1 MRYIVAADT
10 GGTFTDL
17 AAFDRVEGRLVMT
30 KSLTTYDDL
39 VNGLMD
45 CFHKAKIDLPQAE
58 IVKFATT
65 LVINTFV
72 QRNGAKTALI
82 TTEGHRDILEIKR
95 GNRAVPFD
103 LRYERDPVL
112 IERDLRLEVRERIG
126 GDGKVFRALDVE
138 QLERIAQFIET
149 RGIEAVAISFLNSY
163 INSAHEDQA
172 AAILRKRLPRCY
184 IVAGSELTREWYEYE
199 RTSTAAANAY
209 AGPRL
214 ADCITRLDERMRG
227 EGFTRTFYMMASNGG
242 VVALKR
248 ARQQPCAM
256 LESGPVGGC
265 IGAGVYASALGLD
278 KVIAF
283 DMGGTTAKCGII
295 EYGRFEVKSPY
306 YVGGEERGFPV
317 RHAVIDIVEVGAG
330 GGSIAWQDELGRVH
344 VGPRSA
350 GSTPGPVC
358 YGLGGKEPTITDA
371 NLALGRISA
380 ASFLGGE
387 MRLDEPAA
395 VRAIDQLASSLGF
408 TAAAGRD
415 EMAQGIVALGTITM
429 ASAIKQITTERG
441 LDPRDFTLFAFGGG
455 GPLHGQALARE
466 MNIPEVIIPP
476 EPGIFSA
483 VGMLLADARVD
494 ETQTFLRAL
503 NAEAAAAMALAFEQM
518 EKSMGAALAA
528 ELGPVPLTFAR
539 QAQMRFA
546 GQRHF
551 VQTAIGRDPELGRIR
566 AAFEALYR
574 QRFGHVDEDSP
585 IEIVGLT
592 LTATAQIQRPA
603 LESLRPA
610 TENRAAADP
619 RSREVYFS
627 ERGARIDTPVH
638 DRRALQAGFESA
650 GPAVIEEYGSTTI
663 IGPDDSFSIG
673 SLGEIHIRLGPQPN
687 KRQAR

>member
-17 AAFDRVEGRLVMT
+17 AAFDRVAGKLIMT
-30 KSLTTYDDL
+30 KSLTTYGDL

-112 IERDLRLEVRERIG
+112 VERDLRIEVRERIA
-126 GDGKVFRALDVE
+126 GDGSVFLPLDIE
-138 QLERIAQFIET
+138 QLDGIAARLKQL
-149 RGIEAVAISFLNSY
+149 GIEAVAVSFLNSY
-163 INSAHEDQA
+163 ANSAHEEQA
-172 AAILRKRLPRCY
+172 ASRLRELLPGVY
-184 IVAGSELTREWYEYE
+184 VVAGSELTREWYEYE

-209 AGPRL
+209 AGPKL
-214 ADCITRLDERMRG
+214 ADCITRLDSRMRG
-227 EGFTRTFYMMASNGG
+227 EGFTKTFYMMASNGG

-265 IGAGVYASALGLD
+265 IGAGVYATALGLD
-278 KVIAF
+278 KIIAF
-283 DMGGTTAKCGII
+283 DMGGTTAKCGIVQN
-295 EYGRFEVKSPY
+295 GQFEVKSPY
-306 YVGGEERGFPV
+306 FVGGEERGFPV

-330 GGSIAWQDELGRVH
+330 GGSIAHLDDQGRVA

-350 GSTPGPVC
+350 GSSPGPVC
-358 YGLGGKEPTITDA
+358 YGLGGTEPTITDA

-380 ASFLGGE
+380 SSFLGGE

-395 VRAIDQLASSLGF
+395 IQAIDKLAETLGF
-408 TAAAGRD
+408 AGTAGRD
-415 EMAQGIVALGTITM
+415 EMAQGIIALGTLTM
-429 ASAIKQITTERG
+429 ASAIRQITTERG
-441 LDPRDFTLFAFGGG
+441 LDPRDFALFAFGGG

-466 MNIPEVIIPP
+466 MNIPEVVIPP

-483 VGMLLADARVD
+483 IGMLLADARVD
-494 ETQTFLRAL
+494 ETRTFLRPLSTEAA
-503 NAEAAAAMALAFEQM
+503 NAMAEAFDQM
-518 EKSMGAALAA
+518 EATMGAALAA
-528 ELGPVPLTFAR
+528 ELGNVPLTFLR

-551 VQTAIGRDPELGRIR
+551 VQTSVTPDSTLEQTR
-566 AAFEALYR
+566 AAFETLYR
-574 QRFGHVDEDSP
+574 QRFGHVDQGAP

-592 LTATAQIQRPA
+592 LTATAQIQRPP
-603 LESLRPA
+603 LEQLRPA
-610 TENRAAADP
+610 VDKPSIARK
-619 RSREVYFS
+619 RLVYFS
-627 ERGARIDTPVH
+627 ERSARIETPVY
-638 DRRALQAGFESA
+638 DRNSLPSGFESA

-663 IGPDDSFSIG
+663 VGPDDRFAIG
-673 SLGEIHIRLGPQPN
+673 KLGEIRIRLSLG
-687 KRQAR
+687 

>member
-17 AAFDRVEGRLVMT
+17 AAFDRVAGKLIMT
-30 KSLTTYDDL
+30 KSLTTYGDL

-112 IERDLRLEVRERIG
+112 VERDLRIEVRERIA
-126 GDGKVFRALDVE
+126 GDGSIFLPLDIE
-138 QLERIAQFIET
+138 QLDGIAARLKQL
-149 RGIEAVAISFLNSY
+149 GIEAVAVSFLNSY
-163 INSAHEDQA
+163 ANSAHEEQA
-172 AAILRKRLPRCY
+172 ASRLRELLPGVY
-184 IVAGSELTREWYEYE
+184 VVAGSELTREWYEYE

-209 AGPRL
+209 AGPKL
-214 ADCITRLDERMRG
+214 ADCITRLDSRMRG
-227 EGFTRTFYMMASNGG
+227 EGFTKTFYMMASNGG

-265 IGAGVYASALGLD
+265 IGAGVYATALGLD
-278 KVIAF
+278 KIIAF
-283 DMGGTTAKCGII
+283 DMGGTTAKCGIVQK
-295 EYGRFEVKSPY
+295 GQFEVKSPY
-306 YVGGEERGFPV
+306 FVGGEERGFPV

-330 GGSIAWQDELGRVH
+330 GGSIAHLDDQGRVA

-350 GSTPGPVC
+350 GSSPGPVC
-358 YGLGGKEPTITDA
+358 YGLGGTEPTITDA

-380 ASFLGGE
+380 SSFLGGE

-395 VRAIDQLASSLGF
+395 IQAIDKLAETLGF
-408 TAAAGRD
+408 AGTAGRD
-415 EMAQGIVALGTITM
+415 EMAQGIIALGTLTM
-429 ASAIKQITTERG
+429 ASAIRQITTERG
-441 LDPRDFTLFAFGGG
+441 LDPRDFALFAFGGG

-466 MNIPEVIIPP
+466 MNIPEVVIPP

-483 VGMLLADARVD
+483 IGMLLADARVD
-494 ETQTFLRAL
+494 ETRTFLRPLSTEAA
-503 NAEAAAAMALAFEQM
+503 NAMAEAFDQM
-518 EKSMGAALAA
+518 EATMGAALAA
-528 ELGPVPLTFAR
+528 ELGNVPLTFLR

-551 VQTAIGRDPELGRIR
+551 VQTSVTPDSTLEQTR
-566 AAFEALYR
+566 AAFETLYR
-574 QRFGHVDEDSP
+574 QRFGHVDQGAP

-592 LTATAQIQRPA
+592 LTATAQIQRPP
-603 LESLRPA
+603 LEQLRPA
-610 TENRAAADP
+610 VDKPSIARK
-619 RSREVYFS
+619 RLVYFS
-627 ERGARIDTPVH
+627 ERSARIETPVY
-638 DRRALQAGFESA
+638 DRNSLPSGFESA

-663 IGPDDSFSIG
+663 VGPDDRFAIG
-673 SLGEIHIRLGPQPN
+673 KLGEIRIRLSLG
-687 KRQAR
+687 

>member
-17 AAFDRVEGRLVMT
+17 AAFDRVAGKLIMT
-30 KSLTTYDDL
+30 KSLTTYGDL

-112 IERDLRLEVRERIG
+112 VERDLRIEVRERIA
-126 GDGKVFRALDVE
+126 GDGSVFLPLDIE
-138 QLERIAQFIET
+138 QLDGIAARLKQL
-149 RGIEAVAISFLNSY
+149 GIEAVAVSFLNSY
-163 INSAHEDQA
+163 ANSAHEEQA
-172 AAILRKRLPRCY
+172 ASRLRELLPGVY
-184 IVAGSELTREWYEYE
+184 VVAGSELTREWYEYE

-209 AGPRL
+209 AGPKL
-214 ADCITRLDERMRG
+214 ADCITRLDSRMRG
-227 EGFTRTFYMMASNGG
+227 EGFTKTFYMMASNGG

-265 IGAGVYASALGLD
+265 IGAGVYATALGLD
-278 KVIAF
+278 KIIAF
-283 DMGGTTAKCGII
+283 DMGGTTAKCGIVQN
-295 EYGRFEVKSPY
+295 GQFEVKSPY
-306 YVGGEERGFPV
+306 FVGGEERGFPV

-330 GGSIAWQDELGRVH
+330 GGSIAHLDDQGRVA

-350 GSTPGPVC
+350 GSSPGPVC
-358 YGLGGKEPTITDA
+358 YGLGGTEPTITDA

-380 ASFLGGE
+380 SSFLGGE

-395 VRAIDQLASSLGF
+395 IQAIDKLAETLGF
-408 TAAAGRD
+408 AGTAGRD
-415 EMAQGIVALGTITM
+415 EMAQGIIALGTLTM
-429 ASAIKQITTERG
+429 ASAIRQITTERG
-441 LDPRDFTLFAFGGG
+441 LDPRDFALFAFGGG

-466 MNIPEVIIPP
+466 MNIPEVVIPP

-483 VGMLLADARVD
+483 IGMLLADARVD
-494 ETQTFLRAL
+494 ETRTFLRPLSTEAA
-503 NAEAAAAMALAFEQM
+503 NAMAEAFDQM
-518 EKSMGAALAA
+518 QATMGAALAA
-528 ELGPVPLTFAR
+528 ELGNVPLTFLR

-551 VQTAIGRDPELGRIR
+551 VQTSVTPDSTLEQTR
-566 AAFEALYR
+566 AAFETLYR
-574 QRFGHVDEDSP
+574 QRFGHVDQGAP

-592 LTATAQIQRPA
+592 LTATAQIQRPP
-603 LESLRPA
+603 LEQLRPA
-610 TENRAAADP
+610 VDKPSIARK
-619 RSREVYFS
+619 RLVYFS
-627 ERGARIDTPVH
+627 ERSARIETPVY
-638 DRRALQAGFESA
+638 DRNSLPSGFESA

-663 IGPDDSFSIG
+663 VGPDDRFAIG
-673 SLGEIHIRLGPQPN
+673 KLGEIRIRLSLG
-687 KRQAR
+687 

>member
-17 AAFDRVEGRLVMT
+17 AAFDRVAGKLIMT
-30 KSLTTYDDL
+30 KSLTTYGDL

-112 IERDLRLEVRERIG
+112 VERDLRIEVRERIA
-126 GDGKVFRALDVE
+126 GDGSIFLPLDIE
-138 QLERIAQFIET
+138 QLDGIAARLKQL
-149 RGIEAVAISFLNSY
+149 GIEAVAVSFLNSY
-163 INSAHEDQA
+163 ANSAHEEQA
-172 AAILRKRLPRCY
+172 ASRLRELLPGVY
-184 IVAGSELTREWYEYE
+184 VVAGSELTREWYEYE

-209 AGPRL
+209 AGPKL
-214 ADCITRLDERMRG
+214 ADCITRLDSRMRG
-227 EGFTRTFYMMASNGG
+227 EGFTKTFYMMASNGG

-265 IGAGVYASALGLD
+265 IGAGVYATALGLD
-278 KVIAF
+278 KIIAF
-283 DMGGTTAKCGII
+283 DMGGTTAKCGIVQN
-295 EYGRFEVKSPY
+295 GQFEVKSPY
-306 YVGGEERGFPV
+306 FVGGEERGFPV

-330 GGSIAWQDELGRVH
+330 GGSIAHLDDQGRVA

-350 GSTPGPVC
+350 GSSPGPVC
-358 YGLGGKEPTITDA
+358 YGLGGTEPTITDA

-380 ASFLGGE
+380 SSFLGGE

-395 VRAIDQLASSLGF
+395 IQAIDKLAETLGF
-408 TAAAGRD
+408 AGTAGRD
-415 EMAQGIVALGTITM
+415 EMAQGIIALGTLTM
-429 ASAIKQITTERG
+429 ASAIRQITTERG
-441 LDPRDFTLFAFGGG
+441 LDPRDFALFAFGGG

-466 MNIPEVIIPP
+466 MNIPEVVIPP

-483 VGMLLADARVD
+483 IGMLLADARVD
-494 ETQTFLRAL
+494 ETRTFLRPLSTEAA
-503 NAEAAAAMALAFEQM
+503 NAMAEAFDQM
-518 EKSMGAALAA
+518 EATMGAALAA
-528 ELGPVPLTFAR
+528 ELGNVPLTFLR

-551 VQTAIGRDPELGRIR
+551 VQTSVTPDSTLEQTR
-566 AAFEALYR
+566 AAFETLYR
-574 QRFGHVDEDSP
+574 QRFGHVDQGAP

-592 LTATAQIQRPA
+592 LTATAQIQRPP
-603 LESLRPA
+603 LEQLRPA
-610 TENRAAADP
+610 VDKPSIARK
-619 RSREVYFS
+619 RLVYFS
-627 ERGARIDTPVH
+627 ERSARIETPVY
-638 DRRALQAGFESA
+638 DRNSLPSGFESA

-663 IGPDDSFSIG
+663 VGPDDRFAIG
-673 SLGEIHIRLGPQPN
+673 KLGEIRIRLSLG
-687 KRQAR
+687 

>member
-17 AAFDRVEGRLVMT
+17 AAFDRVAGKLIMT
-30 KSLTTYDDL
+30 KSLTTYGDL

-112 IERDLRLEVRERIG
+112 VERDLRIEVRERIA
-126 GDGKVFRALDVE
+126 GDGSIFLPLDIE
-138 QLERIAQFIET
+138 QLDGIAARLKQL
-149 RGIEAVAISFLNSY
+149 GIEAVAVSFLNSY
-163 INSAHEDQA
+163 ANSAHEEQA
-172 AAILRKRLPRCY
+172 ASRLRELLPGVY
-184 IVAGSELTREWYEYE
+184 VVAGSELTREWYEYE

-209 AGPRL
+209 AGPKL
-214 ADCITRLDERMRG
+214 ADCITRLDSRMRG
-227 EGFTRTFYMMASNGG
+227 EGFTKTFYMMASNGG

-265 IGAGVYASALGLD
+265 IGAGVYATALGLD
-278 KVIAF
+278 KIIAF
-283 DMGGTTAKCGII
+283 DMGGTTAKCGIVQN
-295 EYGRFEVKSPY
+295 GQFEVKSPY
-306 YVGGEERGFPV
+306 FVGGEERGFPV

-330 GGSIAWQDELGRVH
+330 GGSIAHLDDQGRVA

-350 GSTPGPVC
+350 GSSPGPVC
-358 YGLGGKEPTITDA
+358 YGLGGTEPTITDA

-380 ASFLGGE
+380 SSFLGGE

-395 VRAIDQLASSLGF
+395 IQAIDKLAETLGF
-408 TAAAGRD
+408 AGTAGRD
-415 EMAQGIVALGTITM
+415 EMAQGIIALGTLTM
-429 ASAIKQITTERG
+429 ASAIRQITTERG
-441 LDPRDFTLFAFGGG
+441 LDPRDFALFAFGGG

-466 MNIPEVIIPP
+466 MNIPEVVIPP

-483 VGMLLADARVD
+483 IGMLLADARVD
-494 ETQTFLRAL
+494 ETRTFLRPLSTEAA
-503 NAEAAAAMALAFEQM
+503 NAMAEAFDQM
-518 EKSMGAALAA
+518 EATMGAALAA
-528 ELGPVPLTFAR
+528 ELGNVPLTFLR

-551 VQTAIGRDPELGRIR
+551 VQTSVTPDSTLEQTR
-566 AAFEALYR
+566 AAFETLYR
-574 QRFGHVDEDSP
+574 QRFGHVDQGAP

-592 LTATAQIQRPA
+592 LTATAQIQRPP
-603 LESLRPA
+603 LEQLRPA
-610 TENRAAADP
+610 VDKPTIARK
-619 RSREVYFS
+619 RLVYFS
-627 ERGARIDTPVH
+627 ERSARIETPVY
-638 DRRALQAGFESA
+638 DRNSLPSGFESA

-663 IGPDDSFSIG
+663 VGPDDRFAIG
-673 SLGEIHIRLGPQPN
+673 KLGEIRIRLSLG
-687 KRQAR
+687 

>member
-17 AAFDRVEGRLVMT
+17 AAFDRVAGKLIMT
-30 KSLTTYDDL
+30 KSLTTYGDL

-112 IERDLRLEVRERIG
+112 VERDLRIEVRERIA
-126 GDGKVFRALDVE
+126 GDGSVFLPLDIE
-138 QLERIAQFIET
+138 QLDGIAARLKQL
-149 RGIEAVAISFLNSY
+149 GIEAVAVSFLNSY
-163 INSAHEDQA
+163 ANSAHEEQA
-172 AAILRKRLPRCY
+172 ASRLRELLPGVY
-184 IVAGSELTREWYEYE
+184 VVAGSELTREWYEYE

-209 AGPRL
+209 AGPKL
-214 ADCITRLDERMRG
+214 ADCITRLDSRMRG
-227 EGFTRTFYMMASNGG
+227 EGFTKTFYMMASNGG

-265 IGAGVYASALGLD
+265 IGAGVYATALGLD
-278 KVIAF
+278 KIIAF
-283 DMGGTTAKCGII
+283 DMGGTTAKCGIVQN
-295 EYGRFEVKSPY
+295 GQFEVKSPY
-306 YVGGEERGFPV
+306 FVGGEERGFPV

-330 GGSIAWQDELGRVH
+330 GGSIAHLDDQGRVA

-350 GSTPGPVC
+350 GSSPGPVC
-358 YGLGGKEPTITDA
+358 YGLGGTEPTITDA

-380 ASFLGGE
+380 SSFLGGE

-395 VRAIDQLASSLGF
+395 IQAIDKLAETLGF
-408 TAAAGRD
+408 AGTAGRD
-415 EMAQGIVALGTITM
+415 EMAQGIIALGTLTM
-429 ASAIKQITTERG
+429 ASAIRQITTERG
-441 LDPRDFTLFAFGGG
+441 LDPRDFALFAFGGG

-466 MNIPEVIIPP
+466 MNIPEVVIPP

-483 VGMLLADARVD
+483 IGMLLADARVD
-494 ETQTFLRAL
+494 ETRTFLRPLSTEAA
-503 NAEAAAAMALAFEQM
+503 NAMAEAFDQM
-518 EKSMGAALAA
+518 EATMGAALAA
-528 ELGPVPLTFAR
+528 ELGNVPLTFLR

-551 VQTAIGRDPELGRIR
+551 VQTSVTPDSTLEQTR
-566 AAFEALYR
+566 AAFETLYR
-574 QRFGHVDEDSP
+574 QRFGHVDQGAP

-592 LTATAQIQRPA
+592 LTATAQIQRPP
-603 LESLRPA
+603 LEQLRPA
-610 TENRAAADP
+610 VDKPTIARK
-619 RSREVYFS
+619 RLVYFS
-627 ERGARIDTPVH
+627 ERSARIETPVY
-638 DRRALQAGFESA
+638 DRNSLPSGFESA

-663 IGPDDSFSIG
+663 VGPDDRFAIG
-673 SLGEIHIRLGPQPN
+673 KLGEIRIRLSLG
-687 KRQAR
+687 

>member
-1 MRYIVAADT
+1 LRYIVAADT

-17 AAFDRVEGRLVMT
+17 AAFDREQGKLIST

-45 CFHKAKIDLPQAE
+45 CFHKAKIELPKAE

-95 GNRAVPFD
+95 GNRAIPFD
-103 LRYERDPVL
+103 LRFERDPIL
-112 IERDLRLEVRERIG
+112 IERDMRFEVRERIA
-126 GDGKVFRALDVE
+126 GDGTEFRPLDLDQLE
-138 QLERIAQFIET
+138 QLARTLE
-149 RGIEAVAISFLNSY
+149 GLGVEAVAISFLNAY
-163 INSAHEDQA
+163 ANSAHEDQA
-172 AAILRKRLPRCY
+172 AELLRKRLPRTY

-209 AGPRL
+209 VGPRL
-214 ADCITRLDERMRG
+214 ADCITRLDTRMRG
-227 EGFTRTFYMMASNGG
+227 EGFAKTFYMMASNGG

-265 IGAGVYASALGLD
+265 IGAGVYATALGLD
-278 KVIAF
+278 RIIAF
-283 DMGGTTAKCGII
+283 DMGGTTAKCGIV

-330 GGSIAWQDELGRVH
+330 GGSIAWLDEQARVR

-350 GSTPGPVC
+350 GSAPGPVC
-358 YGLGGKEPTITDA
+358 YGLGGTEPTITDA

-387 MRLDEPAA
+387 MRLDEAA
-395 VRAIDQLASSLGF
+395 ASKAIDRLSSTLGIS
-408 TAAAGRD
+408 GPSSRD
-415 EMAQGIVALGTITM
+415 EMAQGIIALGTITM

-441 LDPRDFTLFAFGGG
+441 LDPRDFALFAFGGG

-494 ETQTFLRAL
+494 ETRTFLRPL
-503 NAEAAAAMALAFEQM
+503 NADAAAAMALAFDQM
-518 EKSMGAALAA
+518 ESTVGAALAE
-528 ELGPVPLTFAR
+528 ELGAVPLTFIR

-551 VQTAIGRDPELGRIR
+551 VLTAVAAGNNAELIR

-574 QRFGHVDEDSP
+574 QRFGHVDPGSP

-592 LTATAQIQRPA
+592 LTATAQIQRPP
-603 LESLRPA
+603 LEQLRPA
-610 TENRAAADP
+610 AGGVATPAP
-619 RSREVYFS
+619 RSRPVYFP
-627 ERGARIDTPVH
+627 ERAARIDTPVF
-638 DRRALQAGFESA
+638 DRRALQTGFEAA

-663 IGPDDSFSIG
+663 VGPDDRFAIG
-673 SLGEIHIRLGPQPN
+673 SLGEIRIRLGQ
-687 KRQAR
+687 Q

>member
-17 AAFDRVEGRLVMT
+17 AAFDRVEGKLIMT

-95 GNRAVPFD
+95 GNRAIPFD

-112 IERDLRLEVRERIG
+112 VERDLRIEVRERIS
-126 GDGKVFRALDVE
+126 GDGSVFRPLDVA
-138 QLERIAQFIET
+138 QLESIAADLKHM
-149 RGIEAVAISFLNSY
+149 GIEAVAVSFLNAY
-163 INSAHEDQA
+163 ANSAHEDQA
-172 AAILRKRLPRCY
+172 AALLRERLPGVY
-184 IVAGSELTREWYEYE
+184 VVAGSELTREWYEYE
-199 RTSTAAANAY
+199 RTSTAVANAY

-214 ADCITRLDERMRG
+214 ADCITRLDSRMRG
-227 EGFTRTFYMMASNGG
+227 EGFSKTFYMMASNGG

-265 IGAGVYASALGLD
+265 IGAGVYATALGLD
-278 KVIAF
+278 KIIAF
-283 DMGGTTAKCGII
+283 DMGGTTAKCGIVQN
-295 EYGRFEVKSPY
+295 GQFEVKSPY
-306 YVGGEERGFPV
+306 FVGGEERGFPV

-330 GGSIAWQDELGRVH
+330 GGSIAHLDEQGRVA

-358 YGLGGKEPTITDA
+358 YGLGGTEPTITDA

-380 ASFLGGE
+380 SSFLGGE

-395 VRAIDQLASSLGF
+395 AGAIETLAGKLGF
-408 TAAAGRD
+408 AG
-415 EMAQGIVALGTITM
+415 ATLTM
-429 ASAIKQITTERG
+429 ASAIRQITTERG

-455 GPLHGQALARE
+455 GPLHGQTLARE
-466 MNIPEVIIPP
+466 MNIPEVVIPP

-483 VGMLLADARVD
+483 IGMLLADARVD
-494 ETQTFLRAL
+494 ETRTFLRPL
-503 NAEAAAAMALAFEQM
+503 TEEAATEMAQAFNQMEAAMGEALT
-518 EKSMGAALAA
+518 A
-528 ELGPVPLTFAR
+528 ELGPVPLTFLR

-551 VQTAIGRDPELGRIR
+551 VQTGVTPTSTLPQTRS
-566 AAFEALYR
+566 AFESLYR
-574 QRFGHVDEDSP
+574 QRFGHVDAGAP

-592 LTATAQIQRPA
+592 LTATASIQRPP
-603 LESLRPA
+603 LEQLRPA
-610 TENRAAADP
+610 VDQPATP
-619 RSREVYFS
+619 RRRSVYFA
-627 ERGARIDTPVH
+627 ERSGRLDTPVYS
-638 DRRALQAGFESA
+638 RNALPSGFESA
-650 GPAVIEEYGSTTI
+650 GPAIIEEYGSTTVV
-663 IGPDDSFSIG
+663 GPDDHFSIG
-673 SLGEIHIRLGPQPN
+673 VLGEIRIRLSPSEKERPS
-687 KRQAR
+687 

>member
-17 AAFDRVEGRLVMT
+17 AAFDRVAGKLIMT
-30 KSLTTYDDL
+30 KSLTTYGDL

-112 IERDLRLEVRERIG
+112 VERDLRIEVRERIA
-126 GDGKVFRALDVE
+126 GDGSVFLPLDIE
-138 QLERIAQFIET
+138 QLDGIAARLKQL
-149 RGIEAVAISFLNSY
+149 GIEAVAVSFLNSY
-163 INSAHEDQA
+163 ANSAHEEQA
-172 AAILRKRLPRCY
+172 ASRLRELLPGVY
-184 IVAGSELTREWYEYE
+184 VVAGSELTREWYEYE

-209 AGPRL
+209 AGPKL
-214 ADCITRLDERMRG
+214 ADCITRLDSRMRG
-227 EGFTRTFYMMASNGG
+227 EGFTKTFYMMASNGG

-265 IGAGVYASALGLD
+265 IGAGVYATALGLD
-278 KVIAF
+278 KIIAF
-283 DMGGTTAKCGII
+283 DMGGTTAKCGIVQN
-295 EYGRFEVKSPY
+295 GQFEVKSPY
-306 YVGGEERGFPV
+306 FVGGEERGFPV

-330 GGSIAWQDELGRVH
+330 GGSIAHLDDQGRVA

-350 GSTPGPVC
+350 GSSPGPVC
-358 YGLGGKEPTITDA
+358 YGLGGTEPTITDA

-380 ASFLGGE
+380 SSFLGGE

-395 VRAIDQLASSLGF
+395 IQAIDKLAETLGF
-408 TAAAGRD
+408 AGTAGRD
-415 EMAQGIVALGTITM
+415 EMAQGIIALGTLTM
-429 ASAIKQITTERG
+429 ASAIRQITTERG
-441 LDPRDFTLFAFGGG
+441 LDPRDFALFAFGGG

-466 MNIPEVIIPP
+466 MNIPEVVIPP

-483 VGMLLADARVD
+483 IGMLLADARVD
-494 ETQTFLRAL
+494 ETRTFLRPLSTEAA
-503 NAEAAAAMALAFEQM
+503 NAMAEAFDQM
-518 EKSMGAALAA
+518 EATMGAALAA
-528 ELGPVPLTFAR
+528 ELGNVPLTFLR

-551 VQTAIGRDPELGRIR
+551 VQTSVTPDSTLEQTR
-566 AAFEALYR
+566 AAFETLYR
-574 QRFGHVDEDSP
+574 QRFGHVDQGAP

-592 LTATAQIQRPA
+592 LTATAQIQRPP
-603 LESLRPA
+603 LEKLRPA
-610 TENRAAADP
+610 VDKPSIARK
-619 RSREVYFS
+619 RLVYFS
-627 ERGARIDTPVH
+627 ERSARIETPVY
-638 DRRALQAGFESA
+638 DRNSLPSGFESA

-663 IGPDDSFSIG
+663 VGPDDRFAIG
-673 SLGEIHIRLGPQPN
+673 KLGEIRIRLSLG
-687 KRQAR
+687 

>member
-17 AAFDRVEGRLVMT
+17 AAFDRVEGKLIMT

-112 IERDLRLEVRERIG
+112 VERDLRFEVRERIA
-126 GDGKVFRALDVE
+126 GDGTVFLPLDME
-138 QLERIAQFIET
+138 QLEQIAQTIEGL
-149 RGIEAVAISFLNSY
+149 GIEAVAISFLNSY
-163 INSAHEDQA
+163 ANSEHEDKA
-172 AAILRKRLPRCY
+172 ASLLRKRLPRVY

-214 ADCITRLDERMRG
+214 ADCITRLDSRMRS
-227 EGFTRTFYMMASNGG
+227 EGFAKTFYMMASNGG
-242 VVALKR
+242 VVSLKR

-265 IGAGVYASALGLD
+265 IGAGVYATALGLD
-278 KVIAF
+278 KIIAF
-283 DMGGTTAKCGII
+283 DMGGTTAKCGIV

-330 GGSIAWQDELGRVH
+330 GGSIAWLDEQGRVQ

-350 GSTPGPVC
+350 GSAPGPVC
-358 YGLGGKEPTITDA
+358 YGLGGTEPTITDA

-395 VRAIDQLASSLGF
+395 SKTIDGLASTLGL
-408 TAAAGRD
+408 TGASSRD
-415 EMAQGIVALGTITM
+415 EMAQGIIALGTIAM

-441 LDPRDFTLFAFGGG
+441 LDPRDFALFAFGGG

-466 MNIPEVIIPP
+466 MNIPEVVIPP

-483 VGMLLADARVD
+483 IGMLLADARVD
-494 ETQTFLRAL
+494 ETRTFLRAL
-503 NAEAAAAMALAFEQM
+503 NADAAAAMADAFEQM
-518 EKSMGAALAA
+518 ENTMGASLAA

-551 VQTAIGRDPELGRIR
+551 VQTALAPDSDVGQIR
-566 AAFEALYR
+566 TAFEALYR
-574 QRFGHVDEDSP
+574 QRFGHVEQGSP

-592 LTATAQIQRPA
+592 LTATAQIQRPP
-603 LESLRPA
+603 LERLRPA
-610 TENRAAADP
+610 TKGGASAAP
-619 RSREVYFS
+619 RSRAVYFP
-627 ERGARIDTPVH
+627 ERAARIDTPVF
-638 DRRALQAGFESA
+638 DRRTLQAGFEAA

-663 IGPDDSFSIG
+663 VGPEDRFAIG
-673 SLGEIHIRLGPQPN
+673 SLGEIRIRLSQH
-687 KRQAR
+687 

>member
-17 AAFDRVEGRLVMT
+17 AAFDREAGRLVMT

-45 CFHKAKIDLPQAE
+45 CFHKAKIALPQAE

-112 IERDLRLEVRERIG
+112 IERDLRIEVRERIS
-126 GDGKVFRALDVE
+126 GDGSVFRPLDMD
-138 QLERIAQFIET
+138 QLAQIAERLKT
-149 RGIEAVAISFLNSY
+149 LGIEAVAISFLNAY
-163 INSAHEDQA
+163 ANSAHEDQA
-172 AAILRKRLPRCY
+172 AAFLRQALPGVY
-184 IVAGSELTREWYEYE
+184 VVAGSELTREWYEYE

-214 ADCITRLDERMRG
+214 ADCITRLDARMRG
-227 EGFTRTFYMMASNGG
+227 EGFAKTFYMMASNGG
-242 VVALKR
+242 VVALQR

-265 IGAGVYASALGLD
+265 IGAGAYATELGLD
-278 KVIAF
+278 KIIAF
-283 DMGGTTAKCGII
+283 DMGGTTAKCGIVQN
-295 EYGRFEVKSPY
+295 GQFEVKSPY
-306 YVGGEERGFPV
+306 FVGGEERGFPV
-317 RHAVIDIVEVGAG
+317 RHPVIDIVEVGAG
-330 GGSIAWQDELGRVH
+330 GGSIAWLDDQDRVQ

-350 GSTPGPVC
+350 GSTPGPAC
-358 YGLGGKEPTITDA
+358 YGLGGTEPTITDA

-380 ASFLGGE
+380 SSFLGGE
-387 MRLDEPAA
+387 MRLDEDAA
-395 VRAIDQLASSLGF
+395 TRAIDALAARLGF
-408 TAAAGRD
+408 AGAGGRD
-415 EMAQGIVALGTITM
+415 EMAQGIIALGTLTM

-441 LDPRDFTLFAFGGG
+441 LDPRDFALFAFGGG

-466 MNIPEVIIPP
+466 MNIPELVIPP

-483 VGMLLADARVD
+483 IGMLLADARVD
-494 ETQTFLRAL
+494 ETRTFLRPL
-503 NAEAAAAMALAFEQM
+503 NGESVSAMAGVFEQM
-518 EKSMGAALAA
+518 EAAMGSALAT
-528 ELGPVPLTFAR
+528 ELGPVPVSFVR

-551 VQTAIGRDPELGRIR
+551 VQTSVAPDSNPAQVRS
-566 AAFEALYR
+566 AFESLYR
-574 QRFGHVDEDSP
+574 QRYGHVDEGAP

-592 LTATAQIQRPA
+592 LTATAGIQRPP
-603 LESLRPA
+603 LEQLRPVSDKPA
-610 TENRAAADP
+610 SP
-619 RSREVYFS
+619 RMREVYFA
-627 ERGARIDTPVH
+627 ERAARMSTPVY
-638 DRRALQAGFESA
+638 DRYTLPAGFASS

-663 IGPDDSFSIG
+663 VGPDDTFSIG
-673 SLGEIHIRLGPQPN
+673 TLGEIRIRLAQSG
-687 KRQAR
+687 RQG